1 MDGHLLLLRY
11 DNAIIEWEGKHL
23 FFVPENGITRYV
35 KIRWPVRT
43 GWRVRKPK
51 KWLEGRIE
59 GVDYAIVHYVR
70 TLDI

>member
-1 MDGHLLLLRY
+1 M
-11 DNAIIEWEGKHL
+11 N
-23 FFVPENGITRYV
+23 RYV

-43 GWRVRKPK
+43 GWRVKKPK

-59 GVDYAIVHYVR
+59 GVDYAIVLYIMSLR